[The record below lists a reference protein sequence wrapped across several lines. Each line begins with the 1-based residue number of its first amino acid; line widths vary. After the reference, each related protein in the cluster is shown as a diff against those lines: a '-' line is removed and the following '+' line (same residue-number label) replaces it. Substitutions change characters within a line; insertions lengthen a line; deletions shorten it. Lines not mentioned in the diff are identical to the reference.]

1 MKISFH
7 GAVQEV
13 TGSCC
18 LLQTQKTNLL
28 VDCGMFQGG
37 AEHERKNFEEFGF
50 DPASVRVLLV
60 SHAHLDHIGRIPLL
74 VKKGFSGAIFSTAAT
89 KDLSRLILED
99 ALGLAQREGRE
110 LFSAEDIE
118 AAFQLWHTVPYYE
131 KNNAGNVEFRFSRSG
146 HILGSC
152 LVEIWAEGKHFLF
165 TGDLGNIPSVLLPP
179 PDVIDGV
186 EYLITE
192 STYGS
197 RTHESAQ
204 ERQLELERAIEDAGS
219 RGGVLMIPAFAA
231 ERTQEI
237 LHLINEMMHFRRIP
251 DMPVFVDA
259 PLAIRITE
267 VYERFPDEYHED
279 IRALMAQHP
288 NLFKFKRL
296 RLTES
301 VEESKA
307 INDMPAPKVIIAGS
321 GMMTGGRILHH
332 ARRYL
337 PDEKNILLIIGYQGV
352 GSLGRRLVDGASVV
366 KMFGEDVP
374 VRAEVRKIGGFSAHA
389 DGPQLLA
396 FADRMRDTLK
406 RVFVVHG
413 EPAEAM
419 FLVQEIRDRLGI
431 PSDVPTGH
439 EGIEL

>member
-1 MKISFH
+1 MNISFH
-7 GAVQEV
+7 GAAQEV

-18 LLQTQKTNLL
+18 LLQTEKTNLL
-28 VDCGMFQGG
+28 IDCGMFQGG
-37 AEHERKNFEEFGF
+37 AEHEQKNFMEFGF
-50 DPASVRVLLV
+50 DPASVQTLLV

-74 VKKGFSGAIFSTAAT
+74 VKRGFSGTIFSTAAT
-89 KDLSRLILED
+89 RDLSRLILED

-110 LFSAEDIE
+110 LFSAEDLE
-118 AAFQLWHTVPYYE
+118 AAFRIWHAVPYYE
-131 KNNAGNVEFRFSRSG
+131 KNTAEDVEFRFGRSG

-152 LVEIWAEGKHFLF
+152 LIEIWAEKKHLLF

-179 PDVIDGV
+179 PDTIEGI

-204 ERQLELERAIEDAGS
+204 ERQLELERAIEDVGS
-219 RGGVLMIPAFAA
+219 RAGVLMIPAFAA

-237 LHLINEMMHFRRIP
+237 LHLINEMMHFKRIP

-267 VYERFPDEYHED
+267 VYERYPDEYHED
-279 IRALMAQHP
+279 IRALMAAHP

-301 VEESKA
+301 VEDSKA
-307 INDMPAPKVIIAGS
+307 INDVPMPKVVIAGS

-337 PDEKNILLIIGYQGV
+337 PDEKSILLIIGYQGA
-352 GSLGRRLVDGASVV
+352 GSLGRRLIDGASVV
-366 KMFGEDVP
+366 RMFGEDVP

-389 DGPQLLA
+389 DGPQLFS

-419 FLVQEIRDRLGI
+419 FLAQEIRDRMGI
-431 PSDVPTGH
+431 PADVPVLH
-439 EGIEL
+439 EEVKI